1 LSVKPKTVMSSRTA
15 WNAGG
20 LLAVTIAILTLLR
33 LLGAWRTPLGG
44 DEAYY
49 WEWSRH
55 LAAGYTDHPPLV
67 AYAIWLFSRL
77 GTTPFAVRLPFIICG
92 ILTPLF
98 AAAAAA
104 YIAQDRRAAVP
115 AGIAVALAP
124 ILSIAFA
131 TAVPDGPYLAAWT
144 AALYFAAR
152 AFREGRT
159 RWYLLLGVCVG
170 LTLLSRLF
178 GLALLIGVLL
188 ALRSARP
195 VAPRRLWISAVVA
208 TLIIVPFLLWNASH
222 SWITFAFSIFGRHAG
237 HAMALRPL
245 TLQLSALIAFSP
257 GLYAAALLA
266 AARIRQP
273 LLLWTALPLG
283 IGFTLLAFKEPV
295 EIYWFDASYVT
306 LAIAAGIAW
315 PALSERSRRLWG
327 TLAVVPAVLLLAL
340 VFGAT
345 IVPDRVYGL
354 VQHLGVRLSDNGAFE
369 IFTYDR
375 LAHDVKRITQK
386 QRAIAMTD
394 GYGFSSALDF
404 YAGVT
409 PWVIGYDTQGQ
420 EAKRWLDDGNVQVR
434 RALFIDKVPFESR
447 PDFVIQLH
455 RACGSVRAGPKLT
468 YPYEGQT
475 ADIPPRTYYTTWC
488 DDMKPN
494 AIETLRW
501 QTRPSRTSKEA
512 GL

>member
-1 LSVKPKTVMSSRTA
+1 MPLRTP

-20 LLAVTIAILTLLR
+20 PLAAALALLTLLR
-33 LLGAWRTPLGG
+33 LIGAWRTPLGG

-55 LAAGYTDHPPLV
+55 LAGGYVDHPPLV
-67 AYAIWLFSRL
+67 AYVIWRFSWR
-77 GTTPFAVRLPFIICG
+77 GATPFAVRLPFVICG
-92 ILTPLF
+92 IIAPVF
-98 AAAAAA
+98 AAMAAA
-104 YIAQDRRAAVP
+104 YIAQDRRAALP
-115 AGIAVALAP
+115 AGLAVALAP
-124 ILSIAFA
+124 ILSLAFA

-152 AFREGRT
+152 AFREGKT
-159 RWYLLLGVCVG
+159 RWYLLLGICVG

-178 GLALLIGVLL
+178 GFALVIGTLL

-195 VAPRRLWISAVVA
+195 VAPQRLWISAMLA
-208 TLIIVPFLLWNASH
+208 ALIILPFLLWNAAHGWS
-222 SWITFAFSIFGRHAG
+222 TFAFSILGRHAG

-257 GLYAAALLA
+257 GLYAAALYA
-266 AARIRQP
+266 PARVRTP
-273 LLLWTALPLG
+273 LLLWSALPLG

-295 EIYWFDASYVT
+295 EVYWFDASYVT
-306 LAIAAGIAW
+306 LAIAAGIAYNQ
-315 PALSERSRRLWG
+315 LSPKPRRIWS
-327 TLAVVPAVLLLAL
+327 TLAVVPAILLLVL

-354 VQHLGVRLSDNGAFE
+354 VQRFGVHLSDNGAFE
-369 IFTYDR
+369 IFTYNR
-375 LAHDVKRITQK
+375 LAHDVKRITEQ
-386 QRAIAMTD
+386 QHAIAMTD

-420 EAKRWLDDGNVQVR
+420 EAKRWLNDAMLHER
-434 RALFIDKVPFESR
+434 RALFIDKVPLETR

-455 RACGSVRAGPKLT
+455 RACGMVRAGPKLT
-468 YPYEGQT
+468 YSYEGAT
-475 ADIPPRTYYTTWC
+475 TGIAPRTYHTTWC
-488 DDMKPN
+488 YNTKPA
-494 AIETLRW
+494 AIRTLRW
-501 QTRPSRTSKEA
+501 QHGS
-512 GL
+512 